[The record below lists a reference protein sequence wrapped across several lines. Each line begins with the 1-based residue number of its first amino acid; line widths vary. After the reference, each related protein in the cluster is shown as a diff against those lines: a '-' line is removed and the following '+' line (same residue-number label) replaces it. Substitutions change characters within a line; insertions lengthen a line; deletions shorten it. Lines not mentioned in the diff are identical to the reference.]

1 MHTFELPQDMIARVT
16 ARVGRAHPFDVM
28 APERTAL
35 VVIDM
40 QNYFLKPGFMGE
52 VPMAREIVPA
62 VNRLAKGLRDLGGHV
77 IWIKNSTKDTRE
89 SWSTFHDCLLSP
101 ARMQQRY
108 DTLHEGHE
116 GHDLWPALDVQPQD
130 AQIIKTRFS
139 AFIQGSSPI
148 EAHLKARGIDTLIFA
163 GTATN
168 VCCESSAR
176 DAMMLNYKVV
186 MASDASAT
194 WTDAE
199 HFAALAAFYAIFGDV
214 QSVDEALAS
223 LARGA
228 KIATPAAA

>member
-1 MHTFELPQDMIARVT
+1 MHKFELPKDMIARVT

-28 APERTAL
+28 APQRTAL

-52 VPMAREIVPA
+52 APMAREIVPA

-77 IWIKNSTKDTRE
+77 IWIKNSTRDTRE

-116 GHDLWPALDVQPQD
+116 GHDLWPMLDMQPKD

-139 AFIQGSSPI
+139 AFVQGSSPI
-148 EAHLKARGIDTLIFA
+148 EAHLKARGIDTLIIA

-186 MASDASAT
+186 MASDANAT

-199 HFAALAAFYAIFGDV
+199 HFAALASFYAIFGDV
-214 QSVDEALAS
+214 QTVDEALAS
-223 LARGA
+223 AARGA